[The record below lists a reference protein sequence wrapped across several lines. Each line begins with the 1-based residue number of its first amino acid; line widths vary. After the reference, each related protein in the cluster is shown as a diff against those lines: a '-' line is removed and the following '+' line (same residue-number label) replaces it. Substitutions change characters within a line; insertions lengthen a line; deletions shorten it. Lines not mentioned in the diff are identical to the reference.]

1 MKTVRILLGSMNETK
16 KQAIQEA
23 IVSFGETFM
32 DTTVECVEVDSI
44 DQPFNEDVKKG
55 GISRARNALSMAG
68 EKIDGEVR
76 YGIGIEGGIVKYQG
90 TWYITAYCHVI
101 RDDGEEHGAWTSFL
115 ECPKNV
121 LDSIK
126 REGQSLGNVVE
137 RMRTE
142 KHWETSGGAFGT
154 LTSGR
159 YTRFQ
164 ALRDALILSFSPFF
178 TKT

>member
-1 MKTVRILLGSMNETK
+1 MTTVRILLGSMNETK
-16 KQAIQEA
+16 KQAIHEA
-23 IVSFGETFM
+23 IVSFGEIFREAS
-32 DTTVECVEVDSI
+32 VECVEVDSI

-55 GISRARNALSMAG
+55 GISRARNALLLAG
-68 EKIDGEVR
+68 ERSDDEVR

-159 YTRFQ
+159 HTRFQ

-178 TKT
+178 IKT